1 MTHIPLGPGKEF
13 DRIRAIAAALGDR
26 AALLGDDCALLP
38 ADGGFLA
45 LSTDTSVEGT
55 HFRREWLTPEEIGWR
70 AAAGALSDLAAEGA
84 DVIGVLA
91 ALTLPIDV
99 TDSMATAIMNGMGAC
114 LNEVG
119 GKVLG
124 GDMTRGAT
132 LSLTVTVIGRA
143 ARPVTRRGAE
153 PGDGLWITG
162 TLGGA
167 RAALVA
173 WDTGHEPRPT
183 ARIAFARPM
192 PRVAAGLLFA
202 ELGATAMLDV
212 SDGLGGDARHL
223 ATASAVALDIDLG
236 ALPLGAGVSEAASAS
251 GTPAAVFAA
260 EGGEDYELLATLP
273 PRAGARLRSRAS
285 ELGVPV
291 TLIGTVRAG
300 TGVHFRLDGT
310 EHTLTG
316 YDHFR

>member
-1 MTHIPLGPGKEF
+1 ML
-13 DRIRAIAAALGDR
+13 ADR
-26 AALLGDDCALLP
+26 ATALGDDCALLP
-38 ADGGFLA
+38 AAEGFLA
-45 LSTDTSVEGT
+45 VSIDTSVEGT

-70 AAAGALSDLAAEGA
+70 AAAAALSDLAGEGA
-84 DVIGVLA
+84 EVIGILA
-91 ALTLPIDV
+91 ALTLPGDT
-99 TDSMATAIMNGMGAC
+99 TDAMATAIMSGMGAC
-114 LNEVG
+114 LHEVG
-119 GKVLG
+119 GKVIG
-124 GDMTRGAT
+124 GDMTRGAA
-132 LSLTVTVIGRA
+132 LSLTITVIGRA
-143 ARPVTRRGAE
+143 VRPVTRGGAQ
-153 PGDGLWITG
+153 PGDGLWVTG

-192 PRVAAGLLFA
+192 PRISMGVLFA

-223 ATASAVALDIDLG
+223 ALASGVALEIDLG
-236 ALPLGAGVSEAASAS
+236 TLPLGAGVSEAASAS
-251 GTPAAVFAA
+251 GTPASVFAA
-260 EGGEDYELLATLP
+260 EGGEDYELLAALP

-300 TGVHFRLDGT
+300 AGVHFRLDGA

-316 YDHFR
+316 YDHFQ